1 MYTTSGQITPKSVA
15 GISKL
20 ANRLRLIPRRNTV
33 EGEINYDHDIIY
45 AEIDSALSHPCE
57 RASVVVVNDMNMTKQ
72 RKRREDEY
80 ERSKEEV
87 LSSAGKGKVESS
99 LAHRVRENTPA
110 FTAPLQ
116 KWSEFG
122 PEGYPLTPSFLIAS
136 GNFLDARLVA
146 QPYSGAKLVG

>member
-1 MYTTSGQITPKSVA
+1 MVVA
-15 GISKL
+15 
-20 ANRLRLIPRRNTV
+20 
-33 EGEINYDHDIIY
+33 
-45 AEIDSALSHPCE
+45 
-57 RASVVVVNDMNMTKQ
+57 NDMNMTKQ
-72 RKRREDEY
+72 RKRREDAY

-87 LSSAGKGKVESS
+87 LSSAGQGKVESS